1 MKITKRIYIKNV
13 LQLHK
18 TITNIKRKKTL
29 KMNI

>member
-1 MKITKRIYIKNV
+1 V